1 MKRKSALILLASA
14 GALGL
19 AGCETVQ
26 EEINEATGPR
36 FNAALTGAN
45 EVPAADPDG
54 TGTAK
59 IDIASALNTLCTD
72 LEVRDIGAVTAAH
85 IHRGAAG
92 VNGPPVVTLSA
103 PIDDDDS
110 DDCDVVADAVLDEI
124 VDNPAGFYVNVH
136 TADYPNGAIRP
147 SVSPDL
153 LVRFRRALFG
163 QLDLALLS
171 RVEQVLPHAPGVDAE
186 QNDIHRRDRH
196 RLAGQA

>member
-36 FNAALTGAN
+36 VNAALTGAN

-136 TADYPNGAIRP
+136 TADYPNGAIRGQ
-147 SVSPDL
+147 
-153 LVRFRRALFG
+153 LVRT
-163 QLDLALLS
+163 Q
-171 RVEQVLPHAPGVDAE
+171 
-186 QNDIHRRDRH
+186 
-196 RLAGQA
+196 